1 MQFDAFKE
9 SILDHLREY
18 LPEEYGDAR
27 IKVEEVTK
35 LDKTYRAL
43 TVCRKG
49 SNIVPMIDLD
59 GLYERFCEESGGLLE
74 KITRGIAEGVVR
86 EIRWKESLEDDFYLE
101 YETARER
108 LFIRVSD
115 AEMNRRMLEDLPHRV
130 IEGLALTCHLF
141 FITEDRHLYTTA
153 VTRDLCSDYG
163 ITEEELIEEALQ
175 NSPKVFPPRFQAL
188 DERIRELEGEDD
200 VIRITPRSGPKL
212 YELTNR
218 EQINGASALF
228 YPGMMEEIAHLL
240 EDSYFI
246 LPSSVHEVMILPEE
260 EETDTFMLKEIVRG
274 ANMQCLGDGDRLS
287 DDVFH
292 YDMKAKLFETVD
304 NWQRRTGHYLN

>member
-1 MQFDAFKE
+1 MRFDTFKE
-9 SILDHLREY
+9 SILNHLRDY

-43 TVCRKG
+43 SVCRKG
-49 SNIVPMIDLD
+49 SNIIPMIDLD
-59 GLYERFCEESGGLLE
+59 GLYERFCEESGSLLE

-86 EIRWKESLEDDFYLE
+86 EIRWKESMQDDFYLD
-101 YETARER
+101 YETARKR

-115 AEMNRRMLEDLPHRV
+115 AELNRKMLEDLPHRV

-141 FITEDRHLYTTA
+141 FVSEDRHLYTTA
-153 VTRDLCSDYG
+153 VTRSLCGDYG
-163 ITEEELIEEALQ
+163 ISEEELMEEALR
-175 NSPKVFPPRFQAL
+175 NSPKVFPPRFQPL
-188 DERIRELEGEDD
+188 EERIRELEGEAE
-200 VIRITPRSGPKL
+200 VIRISPQPGPKL

-228 YPGMMEEIAHLL
+228 YPGMMEEIAHRL

-246 LPSSVHEVMILPEE
+246 LPSSVHEVMILPEGE
-260 EETDTFMLKEIVRG
+260 GADPGILKEIVRG

-287 DDVFH
+287 DNVFH
-292 YDMKAKLFETVD
+292 YDMKAKRFETVD
-304 NWQRRTGHYLN
+304 DWQHRTGYYLN